1 MSERTTQRIAYEDV
15 DVEQF
20 NLHEEELIA
29 RREMRPAGTVTIRTE
44 TEEFPGRV
52 EVDAVREEAEV
63 AHVPVG
69 ETVSERRDPWEQD
82 GAMIVPVYEEQL
94 VVQKRLFLREY
105 VVVRRFATTEHRE
118 LQQPL
123 RREKVVVEPPEDAE
137 LLRERT

>member
-1 MSERTTQRIAYEDV
+1 MNERTTQRIAYEDV
-15 DVEQF
+15 DVGQLD
-20 NLHEEELIA
+20 LHEEELIA
-29 RREMRPAGTVTIRTE
+29 RREMRPAGTVTVRTE
-44 TEEFPGRV
+44 IEEFPGRV
-52 EVDAVREEAEV
+52 EVEAMREEAEV
-63 AHVPVG
+63 EHVPVG

-118 LQQPL
+118 FQQPL

-137 LLRERT
+137 LLTERS